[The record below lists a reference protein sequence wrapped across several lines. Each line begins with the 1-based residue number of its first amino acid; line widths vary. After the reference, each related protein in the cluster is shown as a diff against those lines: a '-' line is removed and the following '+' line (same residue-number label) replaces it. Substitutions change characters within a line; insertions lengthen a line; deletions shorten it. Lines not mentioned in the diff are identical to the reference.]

1 MSKTFFLKKR
11 IIVAFFLYGSY
22 VFWLAFS
29 FYSLKDLSQ
38 GFTNFFLCFSHL
50 YSREH
55 NREKDTRLILYVC
68 PPESIVWWGF
78 KAIEACS

>member
-1 MSKTFFLKKR
+1 MENSQAYKENFLKR
-11 IIVAFFLYGSY
+11 SHHSFLFVIFLQFFF
-22 VFWLAFS
+22 FW
-29 FYSLKDLSQ
+29 SLKDLSQ
-38 GFTNFFLCFSHL
+38 GFTNFFFFSNL

-55 NREKDTRLILYVC
+55 NREKDTRLIFYVC